1 MLQVYA
7 DCRRRDLNVG
17 VRLTRL
23 SDDTCNDGKTCPAVY
38 ATDRT
43 DPKTRVVQGY
53 TVTDPETL
61 ADLQLGPG
69 ESAVEIPVRV
79 LPPGSGAD
87 RTDEE
92 SLLVRGESVTDPYVL
107 AQLTL
112 ASHES
117 AVEVRA
123 EEMPG
128 GAGSAA

>member
-1 MLQVYA
+1 MPAAGEGNL
-7 DCRRRDLNVG
+7 DVG
-17 VRLTRL
+17 VKLTRL

-43 DPKTRVVQGY
+43 DSETRVVQGY

-61 ADLQLGPG
+61 AELQLGPG

-87 RTDEE
+87 RANEE
-92 SLLVRGESVTDPYVL
+92 TLLVRGESVTDPDVL

-112 ASHES
+112 APDES
-117 AVEVRA
+117 
-123 EEMPG
+123 
-128 GAGSAA
+128 

>member
-1 MLQVYA
+1 LSVCQLLTKKVWDM
-7 DCRRRDLNVG
+7 G
-17 VRLTRL
+17 VKLTRL
-23 SDDTCNDGKTCPAVY
+23 SANTCNDGKTCPAVY

-53 TVTDPETL
+53 TVTDPQTL
-61 ADLQLGPG
+61 AELQLGPA

-79 LPPGSGAD
+79 LPPGHVAD
-87 RTDEE
+87 RPDGE
-92 SLLVRGESVTDPYVL
+92 SLLVRGEPVTDPDVL

-112 ASHES
+112 APDES
-117 AVEVRA
+117 AVEIRA